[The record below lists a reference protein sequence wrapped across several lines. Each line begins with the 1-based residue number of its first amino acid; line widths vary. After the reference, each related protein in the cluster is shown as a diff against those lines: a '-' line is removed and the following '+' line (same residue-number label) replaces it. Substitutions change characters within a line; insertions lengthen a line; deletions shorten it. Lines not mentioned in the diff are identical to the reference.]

1 MNILLRGFCKEG
13 KKESPGRDIAGS
25 DGETM
30 IGEACADTAQPGLR
44 KIEMMVYA
52 AANQSTLA

>member
-13 KKESPGRDIAGS
+13 KKESPGRYIARAG
-25 DGETM
+25 GETM
-30 IGEACADTAQPGLR
+30 IGEACADTVQPGLQ

-52 AANQSTLA
+52 AANQSTLV